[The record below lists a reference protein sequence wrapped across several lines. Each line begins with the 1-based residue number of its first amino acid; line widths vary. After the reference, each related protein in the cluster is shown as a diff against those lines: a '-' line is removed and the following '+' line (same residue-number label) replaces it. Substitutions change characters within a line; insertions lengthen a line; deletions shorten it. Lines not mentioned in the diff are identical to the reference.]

1 MRNKNQKGKCVKLT
15 LPYFDGVVKTYDDLQ
30 LAAAKLLSANSDFV
44 SIQSNV
50 DCVEVDGTKYTTDF
64 VCQSKDGKYSVFE
77 CVYRKQLDKPKMMKL
92 LDASQQFWTARGV
105 EWGLISKQVINP
117 LSATRFARNHCA
129 DLPHYIGE
137 HTV

>member
-15 LPYFDGVVKTYDDLQ
+15 LPHFDGVIKTYDDLQ

-64 VCQSKDGKYSVFE
+64 VCQSKISVTFQRNSKRRE
-77 CVYRKQLDKPKMMKL
+77 NYYAIPLKEDDDEDAARVYEENCLKTMKASLSIDAEVNRKICETCTDERCAYKRK
-92 LDASQQFWTARGV
+92 DA
-105 EWGLISKQVINP
+105 
-117 LSATRFARNHCA
+117 
-129 DLPHYIGE
+129 
-137 HTV
+137 

>member
-15 LPYFDGVVKTYDDLQ
+15 LPHFDGVVKTYDDLQ

-77 CVYRKQLDKPKMMKL
+77 CVYRKQLDKGRPKDRKL
-92 LDASQQFWTARGV
+92 LRQ
-105 EWGLISKQVINP
+105 NP
-117 LSATRFARNHCA
+117 YRQTGKAVSRTDFTDWR
-129 DLPHYIGE
+129 
-137 HTV
+137 

>member
-1 MRNKNQKGKCVKLT
+1 MQIKNIKTRCVKLT
-15 LPYFDGVVKTYDDLQ
+15 LPHFDGVVKTYDDLQ
-30 LAAAKLLSANSDFV
+30 LAAAKLLSANSNFV

-64 VCQSKDGKYSVFE
+64 VCRSKDGKYSVFE

-105 EWGLISKQVINP
+105 EWGLIVDK
-117 LSATRFARNHCA
+117 
-129 DLPHYIGE
+129 DD
-137 HTV
+137 

>member
-64 VCQSKDGKYSVFE
+64 VCQSKDEKYSVFE

-92 LDASQQFWTARGV
+92 LDASQKFWGARGV
-105 EWGLISKQVINP
+105 IWKIVI
-117 LSATRFARNHCA
+117 
-129 DLPHYIGE
+129 DKE
-137 HTV
+137 

>member
-50 DCVEVDGTKYTTDF
+50 DCVEVDGTQYTTDF
-64 VCQSKDGKYSVFE
+64 VCQSKDEKYSVFE

-105 EWGLISKQVINP
+105 EWGLICEAN
-117 LSATRFARNHCA
+117 
-129 DLPHYIGE
+129 D
-137 HTV
+137 

>member
-64 VCQSKDGKYSVFE
+64 VCQSKDEKYSVFE

-92 LDASQQFWTARGV
+92 LDASQQFWAARGV
-105 EWGLISKQVINP
+105 EWGLICEAN
-117 LSATRFARNHCA
+117 
-129 DLPHYIGE
+129 D
-137 HTV
+137 

>member
-1 MRNKNQKGKCVKLT
+1 MQIKNIKTRCVKLT
-15 LPYFDGVVKTYDDLQ
+15 LPHFDGVVKTYDDLQ

-50 DCVEVDGTKYTTDF
+50 DSVSIDAVKYTTDF

-92 LDASQQFWTARGV
+92 LDASQQFWAARGV
-105 EWGLISKQVINP
+105 EWGLICEAN
-117 LSATRFARNHCA
+117 
-129 DLPHYIGE
+129 D
-137 HTV
+137 

>member
-1 MRNKNQKGKCVKLT
+1 MQIKNIKTKCEKLT
-15 LPYFDGVVKTYDDLQ
+15 LPHFDGVIKTYDDLQ

-50 DCVEVDGTKYTTDF
+50 DCVEVDGTRYTTDF

-105 EWGLISKQVINP
+105 EWGLIVDK
-117 LSATRFARNHCA
+117 
-129 DLPHYIGE
+129 DD
-137 HTV
+137 

>member
-1 MRNKNQKGKCVKLT
+1 MNPFFGKKKGRFYAEQKSKRKVREADA
-15 LPYFDGVVKTYDDLQ
+15 PHFDGVVKTYDDLQ

-50 DCVEVDGTKYTTDF
+50 DCVEVDGTRYTTDF

-77 CVYRKQLDKPKMMKL
+77 CVYCKQLDKPKMMKL

-105 EWGLISKQVINP
+105 EWGLICEAN
-117 LSATRFARNHCA
+117 
-129 DLPHYIGE
+129 D
-137 HTV
+137 